1 MWFKMGHKKMLWEF
15 CVALHMTKNEQKD
28 EHSKS
33 QINPDKITFL
43 DQKSVLV
50 YFSGQEKH

>member
-1 MWFKMGHKKMLWEF
+1 MGHKKMLWEF